1 MTLSIA
7 THRERKDKKIVI
19 KYFSQK
25 DFDFNLS
32 KMKISKK
39 EHLAADELGRKE
51 NKFKWHDL
59 DSPQI
64 KISTDHSFGD
74 HCQEGCMSK
83 VLLSVRTRAA
93 CLLHC
98 SLFACVTPNG

>member
-7 THRERKDKKIVI
+7 THRERKDSKIVI

-51 NKFKWHDL
+51 NKFK
-59 DSPQI
+59 
-64 KISTDHSFGD
+64 
-74 HCQEGCMSK
+74 
-83 VLLSVRTRAA
+83 
-93 CLLHC
+93 
-98 SLFACVTPNG
+98 